1 MTQPKLW
8 TKNFI
13 AGTGINTLLVLNY
26 YLLMIIMT
34 EFAKGQYQISD
45 SIAGLSASMFIIGA
59 LVARLFSA
67 QLMERIGSKRLLV
80 FAVLAE
86 VVTSFL
92 YFFAANVWILFL
104 IRFIHGISYGM
115 ASTSVSTVVTGI
127 IPEERHGEGIGYFM
141 LSITLGA
148 AIGPFLGMFLI
159 GHGGYS
165 YIFATCTLAAI
176 LCFIAALSFHGAKE
190 PTKTTT
196 KKAVAAE
203 KSSFQIFEVKA
214 LPISTVCAG
223 IYFCYSGII
232 SFLTPYSAE
241 IHLQT
246 AATFFF
252 VVYSFV
258 ILATRPLTGRL
269 FDVKGARFVML
280 PAFFSFFIGMIL
292 LGCVQS
298 GFMLLLSAAFLGF
311 GVGVIQSS
319 GLAIAVK
326 NSPADRL
333 SYVNSTFYIFIDIGT
348 GIGPFLLGFITPVM
362 GYRGMYLLMAI
373 FTLLFC
379 LLYLIVDK
387 KMKEQSPCDNATP
400 FPARQSTEIN

>member
-34 EFAKGQYQISD
+34 EFAKGQYQIAD

-59 LVARLFSA
+59 LAARLFSA

-80 FAVLAE
+80 LAVLAE

-92 YFFAANVWILFL
+92 YFLAANVWILFL

-165 YIFATCTLAAI
+165 YIFATCTVAAI

-196 KKAVAAE
+196 KKAVVAE
-203 KSSFQIFEVKA
+203 KKSSFQIFEAKA
-214 LPISTVCAG
+214 LPISAVCAG

-292 LGCVQS
+292 LGFVQS

-333 SYVNSTFYIFIDIGT
+333 AMLIRPFISLSISA
-348 GIGPFLLGFITPVM
+348 PASA
-362 GYRGMYLLMAI
+362 R
-373 FTLLFC
+373 FC
-379 LLYLIVDK
+379 WAS
-387 KMKEQSPCDNATP
+387 SPL
-400 FPARQSTEIN
+400 

>member
-214 LPISTVCAG
+214 LPISAVCAG

-232 SFLTPYSAE
+232 SFLTPYSGE